1 MGQLQMG
8 WGRGCHTQR
17 CQRVACGQE
26 TRPGLAPAPPGPRA
40 PRLQLGSGSC
50 CRLCTQH
57 QSLHREPPVASETA
71 LHLHSVPPPGF
82 AQTHYPSCLLL
93 CSRCFSGT
101 FPDPSERTNLS
112 PTYPSLLL
120 LTAPHCPA
128 WCIVSSLSLPEEGSL
143 QLAAVPQ
150 QPEHSTPTSHTARW
164 VRGEGGR
171 GAEREPKKR

>member
-1 MGQLQMG
+1 MGTAPGGQTHMGQLQMG

-120 LTAPHCPA
+120 LTAPHGALFLHCLSRKKA
-128 WCIVSSLSLPEEGSL
+128 ASSSLLCPSSQSIQHP
-143 QLAAVPQ
+143 P
-150 QPEHSTPTSHTARW
+150 PT
-164 VRGEGGR
+164 GPDG
-171 GAEREPKKR
+171 